1 MSDSEQPKNSKSPER
16 QELEMWAIIYV
27 LSVIVPCFL
36 LGVFW
41 LRYKPPFSIF
51 FVLSLVYLTI
61 TLLLLLPLIRGKSKD
76 QQ

>member
-1 MSDSEQPKNSKSPER
+1 MAENDQPKNNKSPER
-16 QELEMWAIIYV
+16 QELEMWAIVYI

-51 FVLSLVYLTI
+51 FVLSLVYLAI
-61 TLLLLLPLIRGKSKD
+61 TLLLLLPLVWDKAKD
-76 QQ
+76 RQ